1 LSYLVLARKWRPK
14 QFDDVVG
21 QRAIT
26 RTLQNAILSGR
37 IAHAYLFSG
46 QRGVGKTTTARILA
60 KALNCQEGPIPK
72 PCDVCTL
79 CKEINRGSSIDV
91 IEIDGA
97 SNNSVDDIR
106 DLREKVHYIPAQA
119 RYKVYIIDEV
129 HMLSKPAFNALL
141 KTLEEPPEHIVFIL
155 ATTEAHKIPITIRS
169 RCQRYDFRRVSPQD
183 IYTYLD
189 KLIEEEGGL
198 KGEKEAALHLI
209 AKAADGSL
217 RDALSLIDQVISFSN
232 EGITLQQVLDLVSL
246 VDYHA
251 IGELL
256 RAVVEGKTKEALIC
270 IEKITERG
278 HDLKHYVEQVLH
290 YIRDII
296 IFKMSENDN
305 PGLDLSEEEI
315 KEISKIAQAAS
326 QEDLLRYFD
335 ILSRSVEKMRF
346 SSQPRLILEM
356 ALIRMAELPK
366 LESLENLIKRL
377 DLYEKVKAESAGPK
391 GTEDNKE
398 SKKIKEIP
406 SIFQEPPPSRI
417 KSEAVTFPERDE
429 ILKQNPVPEPEPED
443 NHARL
448 VSGQKTFDWT
458 EIIQEVK
465 KEGMAFGSVLE
476 HLKVT
481 HQEGTSTLEL
491 ALEEDNPFYLKL
503 IEDKKNKAIMSAA
516 IAKVTGNNLKI
527 KWVLQGNQDFGKKS
541 RTKEEEKDEV
551 SAPGTSLER
560 SLDLINREPMI
571 QKAMDIFSAQIVETY
586 HAEDGTDNQSV
597 GERSLTHEGI

>member
-1 LSYLVLARKWRPK
+1 VISHFNEPIPKEKNLSYLVLARKWRPK

-21 QRAIT
+21 QRTIT
-26 RTLQNAILSGR
+26 QTLQNAILSGR
-37 IAHAYLFSG
+37 IAHACLFSG

-60 KALNCQEGPIPK
+60 KALNCQEGPTPK

-141 KTLEEPPEHIVFIL
+141 KTLEEPPEHVVFIL
-155 ATTEAHKIPITIRS
+155 ATTEAHKIPITIHS

-183 IYTYLD
+183 IYAYLN

-209 AKAADGSL
+209 AKTADGSL

-251 IGELL
+251 IGELMG
-256 RAVVEGKTKEALIC
+256 AVVEGKTKEALIC

-296 IFKMSENDN
+296 IFKMSEDDA
-305 PGLDLSEEEI
+305 PGLDLSAEEA
-315 KEISKIAQAAS
+315 KEISKLAKAAS

-366 LESLENLIKRL
+366 LESLENLIQRL
-377 DLYEKVKAESAGPK
+377 DLLEKVKAESSSPK
-391 GTEDNKE
+391 DTKD
-398 SKKIKEIP
+398 IP
-406 SIFQEPPPSRI
+406 SIFQEPAPS
-417 KSEAVTFPERDE
+417 KSKREEVPLAEKDD
-429 ILKQNPVPEPEPED
+429 IHKQDSASEPED
-443 NHARL
+443 DHTGF
-448 VSGQKTFDWT
+448 VSGQNAFDWGVIVQVCFRT
-458 EIIQEVK
+458 ER
-465 KEGMAFGSVLE
+465 L
-476 HLKVT
+476 
-481 HQEGTSTLEL
+481 
-491 ALEEDNPFYLKL
+491 
-503 IEDKKNKAIMSAA
+503 
-516 IAKVTGNNLKI
+516 
-527 KWVLQGNQDFGKKS
+527 
-541 RTKEEEKDEV
+541 
-551 SAPGTSLER
+551 
-560 SLDLINREPMI
+560 
-571 QKAMDIFSAQIVETY
+571 
-586 HAEDGTDNQSV
+586 
-597 GERSLTHEGI
+597 